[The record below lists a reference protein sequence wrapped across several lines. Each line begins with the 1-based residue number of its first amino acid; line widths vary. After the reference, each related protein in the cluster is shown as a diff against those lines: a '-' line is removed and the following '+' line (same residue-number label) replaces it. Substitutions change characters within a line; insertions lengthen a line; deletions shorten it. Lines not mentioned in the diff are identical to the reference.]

1 MWDALAVD
9 ATHDL
14 IERFVCVRC
23 FGCGCDPW
31 PYREVCLCEMLWLW
45 MLTAW
50 SGRGGV
56 LRNWSYKRAVFNQGK
71 HYLHVTHLSNGS
83 EENSSC
89 WSCYA
94 RSQNAVLHDS
104 YVHKMLFF
112 MTVCYIKKCSSWQL
126 CSQNAVLHDSYV
138 HKILFF
144 MTVVFTK
151 YCSSWQFPKC
161 CSSWQLCSQNAV
173 LHDSYVS
180 CRRNWWRT
188 KRACSTDT
196 PCPTSRTTWPTLEPH
211 APPNEAS
218 WGSASLFCGR
228 MRPRNPK
235 LKVKAGKAAEFS
247 GTWRL
252 QEQTRS
258 CQACA
263 TVLFTFQPLLTEW
276 VPCCL
281 GSFLGITQL
290 TVHPIFITIFH
301 PWFVLHRLY
310 NVFVW
315 TWSWLH
321 YTVEPAMSETLHA
334 TNLKLTALHSRTSYE
349 WNPPCY
355 KPEVNCTTQ

>member
-1 MWDALAVD
+1 MLFFMTVMF
-9 ATHDL
+9 TK
-14 IERFVCVRC
+14 
-23 FGCGCDPW
+23 
-31 PYREVCLCEMLWLW
+31 LC
-45 MLTAW
+45 
-50 SGRGGV
+50 
-56 LRNWSYKRAVFNQGK
+56 
-71 HYLHVTHLSNGS
+71 
-83 EENSSC
+83 SSWQLC
-89 WSCYA
+89 
-94 RSQNAVLHDS
+94 SQNAVLHDS

-112 MTVCYIKKCSSWQL
+112 MTVMFTKYCSSWQL
-126 CSQNAVLHDSYV
+126 CSQNSVLHDSSQNSV
-138 HKILFF
+138 LHD
-144 MTVVFTK
+144 
-151 YCSSWQFPKC
+151 SSQNSVLHD
-161 CSSWQLCSQNAV
+161 SSQNDVLHDSSQNDVLHDSSQNDVLHDSSQNSVLYDSSQNAV

-235 LKVKAGKAAEFS
+235 LKVKAGKAPEFS

-252 QEQTRS
+252 EERTRS
-258 CQACA
+258 CQACV
-263 TVLFTFQPLLTEW
+263 TVLFTFQLLLTEW

-290 TVHPIFITIFH
+290 TVHQIFNNLPPLVCIAQM
-301 PWFVLHRLY
+301 Y
-310 NVFVW
+310 SVFVW

-355 KPEVNCTTQ
+355 IPEVNCTAQ